1 MPLYLAIDLGTTGC
15 RSILYDAKLRE
26 VGNSY
31 REYGLFTPREKW
43 AEQDANLWWAL
54 TLETAKEAIAASGL
68 PAAEIRGVSVSS
80 QGITVVPV
88 DADFRPLCNALSWL
102 DVRAGEQA
110 ASLERAFGTR
120 DMFTLTGKR
129 IHEAYTL
136 PKVLWLRENCPG
148 IYDAAHKLLMP
159 MDFLLARLTGRCA
172 TDHTMASGTLMYDIR
187 NAKWSDRVLEGVGV
201 PLEKLPA
208 LLWSGEAVG
217 AVLPEVAR
225 ELGLREDCVVAVG
238 AQDQRCASLGAG
250 LGEGVMTI
258 SLGTAAAVCRTWDRP
273 HTEGDTRIGWSAYVR
288 PGAWVTEG
296 VINTAAASMR
306 WLRNEMFP
314 GMSYAAID
322 QEARRALEAGG
333 GLLFYP
339 YLNGPS
345 SPDFYPDSQGCFL
358 GANLATR
365 RGDFALA
372 VMEGVAFQIRILLE
386 AMRSA
391 GSVHAISLFGGGA
404 NSDLWCQ
411 IIADATGLDIAVPE
425 TAEVAS
431 VGAAMLAGIGAG
443 EFSWDA
449 LPEVGTRKRYRPG
462 SARARYARLYE
473 RYREAEFRLWR
484 E

>member
-1 MPLYLAIDLGTTGC
+1 
-15 RSILYDAKLRE
+15 
-26 VGNSY
+26 
-31 REYGLFTPREKW
+31 
-43 AEQDANLWWAL
+43 
-54 TLETAKEAIAASGL
+54 
-68 PAAEIRGVSVSS
+68 
-80 QGITVVPV
+80 
-88 DADFRPLCNALSWL
+88 
-102 DVRAGEQA
+102 
-110 ASLERAFGTR
+110 
-120 DMFTLTGKR
+120 
-129 IHEAYTL
+129 
-136 PKVLWLRENCPG
+136 
-148 IYDAAHKLLMP
+148 
-159 MDFLLARLTGRCA
+159 
-172 TDHTMASGTLMYDIR
+172 
-187 NAKWSDRVLEGVGV
+187 
-201 PLEKLPA
+201 
-208 LLWSGEAVG
+208 
-217 AVLPEVAR
+217 
-225 ELGLREDCVVAVG
+225 
-238 AQDQRCASLGAG
+238 
-250 LGEGVMTI
+250 MTI